1 MQLHKLMIVG
11 NAEWCALPQLKI
23 PAIRARIDSGAKTSS
38 IHAVNIEEFYKNRQ
52 QWVRFEIHPLR
63 IHTDVM
69 IVCEAPVYDYRL
81 VKSSTGVAQP
91 RYVIETY
98 IEMGGEKWTIQVTLA
113 NRRSMG
119 FQLLL
124 GRQAMTHRMLIN
136 PSEDFQLTRYTRKQV
151 REFYNIPKEQKVK
164 IKPHHPDKKQETI
177 IEEEI
182 SQKPVSEKKS
192 KKTKTEKVSKK
203 VAKSD
208 TSATKKSA
216 EVKKEKLKKAVS
228 SSVKLT
234 QNKLKQKEKKLIQ
247 KAKAKEKALKQKQIQ
262 KEKEKRLK
270 LKKKQKEK
278 ESKLKQKKT
287 GKQLSL
293 FFS

>member
-11 NAEWCALPQLKI
+11 NAEWCALPQLNI

-119 FQLLL
+119 FQMLL

-136 PSEDFQLTRYTRKQV
+136 PSEDFQLTRYSRKQV
-151 REFYNIPKEQKVK
+151 REFYNIPKEQKTKLK
-164 IKPHHPDKKQETI
+164 ITTPDKKTEMDIPEVTN
-177 IEEEI
+177 
-182 SQKPVSEKKS
+182 KKTTSEKKS
-192 KKTKTEKVSKK
+192 KNKGSEKISENSVK
-203 VAKSD
+203 
-208 TSATKKSA
+208 KKSPVVKKPA
-216 EVKKEKLKKAVS
+216 APKKEKKKKITAS
-228 SSVKLT
+228 E
-234 QNKLKQKEKKLIQ
+234 KLKQAKEKQREKKLLQ
-247 KAKAKEKALKQKQIQ
+247 KAKEKEKAQKLKLAQKAKEKQI
-262 KEKEKRLK
+262 K

>member
-119 FQLLL
+119 FQMLL

-216 EVKKEKLKKAVS
+216 EVKKEKVKKAVS

>member
-11 NAEWCALPQLKI
+11 NAEWCALPQLNI

-119 FQLLL
+119 FQMLL

-136 PSEDFQLTRYTRKQV
+136 PSEDFQLTRYSRKQV
-151 REFYNIPKEQKVK
+151 REFYNIPKEQKTKLK
-164 IKPHHPDKKQETI
+164 ITTPDKKTEMDIPEVT
-177 IEEEI
+177 
-182 SQKPVSEKKS
+182 SKKTTSEKKS
-192 KKTKTEKVSKK
+192 KNTASEKINENSVKK
-203 VAKSD
+203 KSPVAKKP
-208 TSATKKSA
+208 AA
-216 EVKKEKLKKAVS
+216 PKKEKKKKITA
-228 SSVKLT
+228 T
-234 QNKLKQKEKKLIQ
+234 EKLKQAKEKQREKKLLQ
-247 KAKAKEKALKQKQIQ
+247 KAKEKEKAQKLKLAQKAKEKQI
-262 KEKEKRLK
+262 K